1 MSTPMQLQQQAL
13 SASPELD
20 HARRSYGTA
29 ARRQLISE
37 LLTILSDTPSVVAFN
52 LNAGYEY
59 DDEGG
64 YLRWLSGSLM
74 LAEEP
79 AGEDIEN
86 PWTEGLDVEQQVL
99 LDLFGIE
106 NVGEGS
112 LSRGQLQA
120 LDAQDDV
127 QIAEG
132 AR

>member
-13 SASPELD
+13 SASAELD
-20 HARRSYGTA
+20 QARRSYGTA

-37 LLTILSDTPSVVAFN
+37 LLTILSDTPGVVAFN
-52 LNAGYEY
+52 LTAGYEY

-106 NVGEGS
+106 TVGEGS
-112 LSRGQLQA
+112 LSCEQLQV
-120 LDAQDDV
+120 LGAQDDV
-127 QIAEG
+127 QVAEG
-132 AR
+132 RR